1 LEEKISARV
10 LDIDRRIR
18 FAGVVTN
25 RGEVIE
31 GGFQQQVEPLLDQKR
46 EQQLYLDS
54 LSAIGSLKEFSDT
67 LGDVVYNITE
77 YKKVILMTIPLKE
90 SKILCISVSPD
101 VDITNL
107 KNEVFRLIG
116 PRN

>member
-1 LEEKISARV
+1 MEENISTQV

-46 EQQLYLDS
+46 S
-54 LSAIGSLKEFSDT
+54 TT
-67 LGDVVYNITE
+67 L
-77 YKKVILMTIPLKE
+77 P
-90 SKILCISVSPD
+90 
-101 VDITNL
+101 
-107 KNEVFRLIG
+107 
-116 PRN
+116 

>member
-1 LEEKISARV
+1 MEEKISKV

-54 LSAIGSLKEFSDT
+54 LSA
-67 LGDVVYNITE
+67 LGA
-77 YKKVILMTIPLKE
+77 LR
-90 SKILCISVSPD
+90 
-101 VDITNL
+101 
-107 KNEVFRLIG
+107 VF
-116 PRN
+116 

>member
-1 LEEKISARV
+1 MEEKISTRIR
-10 LDIDRRIR
+10 DIDRRIR

-54 LSAIGSLKEFSDT
+54 LSAIASLKEFSDD
-67 LGDVVYNITE
+67 LGNVVYNFTE
-77 YKKVILMTIPLKE
+77 
-90 SKILCISVSPD
+90 
-101 VDITNL
+101 
-107 KNEVFRLIG
+107 
-116 PRN
+116 

>member
-1 LEEKISARV
+1 MEEKISTQV
-10 LDIDRRIR
+10 LDINRRIR

-54 LSAIGSLKEFSDT
+54 LSAIGSLKEFSDD
-67 LGDVVYNITE
+67 LGNVVYNITE

-90 SKILCISVSPD
+90 GKILCISVSPD
-101 VDITNL
+101 VDIKNL
-107 KNEVFRLIG
+107 KNEVFGLIG

>member
-1 LEEKISARV
+1 MEENISTQV

-54 LSAIGSLKEFSDT
+54 LSAIGSLKEFSDD
-67 LGDVVYNITE
+67 LGNVVYNITE
-77 YKKVILMTIPLKE
+77 YKKVIMTIPLKE
-90 SKILCISVSPD
+90 GKILCISVSPD
-101 VDITNL
+101 VDIMNL
-107 KNEVFRLIG
+107 KSEVFRLIG

>member
-1 LEEKISARV
+1 MEEKISTRI

-54 LSAIGSLKEFSDT
+54 LLAIGSLKEFSDN
-67 LGDVVYNITE
+67 LGNVVYNITE

-90 SKILCISVSPD
+90 GKILCISVSPD
-101 VDITNL
+101 VDIMNL
-107 KNEVFRLIG
+107 KSEVFRLIG
-116 PRN
+116 LTN